1 MADAIRWYE
10 KVIATAEGNISF
22 RTLEQVSNLRIRRAL
37 DEARSAQV
45 EQERLAAPASGRTS
59 ARDRATANTRLR
71 AAISTARGTIKDE
84 MKRLNRLTA
93 FQDTVERASM
103 RGSAMKR
110 LAMLELAAGR
120 GEAARRAIGEMAS
133 YYKRGVEIARDRKA
147 DNLFYPALNLIVA
160 EVALH
165 AGNTKWKGLPTTLF
179 DDARASVAAK
189 NKSNPDFW
197 SLVAVPEL
205 QLYEAVSRGN
215 LNGKRAADILRSF
228 KDVFQRSR
236 GGSDIAS
243 VADTMHFALDPY
255 VARPVAKAAVR
266 AVLTKFDGLIKSL
279 RTASS

>member
-1 MADAIRWYE
+1 
-10 KVIATAEGNISF
+10 
-22 RTLEQVSNLRIRRAL
+22 
-37 DEARSAQV
+37 
-45 EQERLAAPASGRTS
+45 
-59 ARDRATANTRLR
+59 
-71 AAISTARGTIKDE
+71 
-84 MKRLNRLTA
+84 MKRLDRVTEL
-93 FQDTVERASM
+93 QDTVERASM

-110 LAMLELAAGR
+110 LAMLESAAGR
-120 GEAARRAIGEMAS
+120 GEAARRAIGEMAR

-165 AGNTKWKGLPTTLF
+165 AGTTKWKGLPTTLF

-255 VARPVAKAAVR
+255 VERSAAKAKAAVR
-266 AVLTKFDGLIKSL
+266 EVLTKFDGLIKPL